1 MNIFILSLCVKTC
14 AEYMIDK
21 HISKIILECAQ
32 MLCTTKHILDPE
44 NIDSEKIYKIVH
56 KNHPCTIWVRNSY
69 ENYMWTIS
77 LVEAMHN
84 EWKYRYNHPE
94 NKLHKSYLVVQYL
107 KENPPPINSFPN
119 KGITPFAQAMPIEF
133 KRATAVEAYRL
144 YYQSEPK
151 RKLATWKKRDK
162 PYWYTQ
168 INI

>member
-32 MLCTTKHILDPE
+32 MLCTTKHVLDPE
-44 NIDSEKIYKIVH
+44 NIDSEKIYQIVH

-107 KENPPPINSFPN
+107 KENPPPINSFLLLLAQPN
-119 KGITPFAQAMPIEF
+119 SLVKA
-133 KRATAVEAYRL
+133 
-144 YYQSEPK
+144 
-151 RKLATWKKRDK
+151 
-162 PYWYTQ
+162 
-168 INI
+168 